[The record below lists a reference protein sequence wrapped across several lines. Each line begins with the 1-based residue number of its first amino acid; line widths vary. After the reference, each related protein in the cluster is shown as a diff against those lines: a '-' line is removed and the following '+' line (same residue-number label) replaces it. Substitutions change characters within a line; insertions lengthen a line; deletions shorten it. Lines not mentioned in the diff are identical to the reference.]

1 MPVGLSV
8 RGYHKVNIDWQERV
22 AVTLA
27 KPKDKKPN
35 VQLLL
40 RLSRGR
46 GDGERNQRMI
56 WN

>member
-1 MPVGLSV
+1 M
-8 RGYHKVNIDWQERV
+8 
-22 AVTLA
+22 TLA